1 MSVDLDLSHGAIH
14 NSVILSM
21 NAASQSQHKALF
33 DRARHLTRVR
43 RLAYLL
49 GALLA
54 SAVVVGAVVGH
65 SRATAKGP
73 APADPSL
80 IKAAAATVSRAN
92 GPPTAILEGG
102 NGIYALRAREVP
114 HLLVPCRPDKCH
126 VLEDFTW
133 APSGRLVALAVTSAS
148 IVTGYEGIH
157 VIDLATGRDRRIE
170 KSVEFVAGLAWSRD
184 GSKLAY
190 VAGDEMS
197 GTKELRVISADGSS
211 YAKRVSVFSGSL
223 PSSPTWSP
231 DGRRIAYAAWHG
243 RHSNVY
249 ITNLA
254 DPRQFRGLPGVGAA
268 PAWSPDGGRIAIR
281 SCGGIRLF
289 TPEGRD
295 VTPLAGAHFLR
306 VFPRPSSCHSIG
318 VLGRPTWS
326 PDGTKI
332 AITTRFGRVFVVP
345 ASGGPAR
352 RLSGENVGGA
362 TGEARLVW
370 RPRAG

>member
-1 MSVDLDLSHGAIH
+1 MD
-14 NSVILSM
+14 
-21 NAASQSQHKALF
+21 AASQSQHKALF

-54 SAVVVGAVVGH
+54 SAVVVVAVAGH
-65 SRATAKGP
+65 SRARAQGP
-73 APADPSL
+73 APADPGL
-80 IKAAAATVSRAN
+80 IRAAAATVARAN
-92 GPPTAILEGG
+92 GPPTAILEG
-102 NGIYALRAREVP
+102 NDGIYAPRAREAP
-114 HLLVPCRPDKCH
+114 RLLVPCGPDKCH

-133 APSGRLVALAVTSAS
+133 APSGRLVALAVTSVRT
-148 IVTGYEGIH
+148 VTGYEGIH
-157 VIDLATGRDRRIE
+157 VIDLATGRDRTIE
-170 KSVEFVAGLAWSRD
+170 KSVESVAGLAWSRD
-184 GSKLAY
+184 GTKLAY
-190 VAGDEMS
+190 VAKDEMS
-197 GTKELRVISADGSS
+197 GAKELRFIRADGSS
-211 YAKRVSVFSGSL
+211 YAKRVRVNPGSV

-231 DGRRIAYAAWHG
+231 DGRRIAFAAWHE

-254 DPRQFRGLPGVGAA
+254 RPGRFTGLPGVSAA
-268 PAWSPDGGRIAIR
+268 PAWSPDGSRIAVR
-281 SCGGIRLF
+281 GCGGIRLF

-306 VFPRPSSCHSIG
+306 VFPRPNWPCHSIG
-318 VLGRPTWS
+318 VRGRPTWS

-332 AITTRFGRVFVVP
+332 AITTGSRGVFVVP
-345 ASGGPAR
+345 ARGGPTR

-370 RPRAG
+370 RPRVG

>member
-1 MSVDLDLSHGAIH
+1 
-14 NSVILSM
+14 M

-43 RLAYLL
+43 RVAYLF
-49 GALLA
+49 GALLV
-54 SAVVVGAVVGH
+54 SAVVVEAVVGH

-73 APADPSL
+73 APADPNL
-80 IKAAAATVSRAN
+80 IKAAAATVARAN
-92 GPPTAILEGG
+92 GPPTAILKGRH
-102 NGIYALRAREVP
+102 GIYALGARGAP
-114 HLLVPCRPDKCH
+114 HLLVPCRPEKCQ

-133 APSGRLVALAVTSAS
+133 SPSGRLVALAVTSVS
-148 IVTGYEGIH
+148 TVTGYEGIH

-170 KSVEFVAGLAWSRD
+170 KSVELVAGLAWSRD

-190 VAGDEMS
+190 VAGNETS

-211 YAKRVSVFSGSL
+211 YSKRVSVFSGSV

-231 DGRRIAYAAWHG
+231 DGQRIAYAAWHQ

-249 ITNLA
+249 FANLA
-254 DPRQFRGLPGVGAA
+254 HPRRSGFLPGVGAA
-268 PAWSPDGGRIAIR
+268 PAWSPDGSRIAIR
-281 SCGGIRLF
+281 GCGGIRLF

-306 VFPRPSSCHSIG
+306 VFPLPSSCHSIG
-318 VLGRPTWS
+318 ALGRPSWS

-332 AITTRFGRVFVVP
+332 AITTRSGGVFVVP

-352 RLSGENVGGA
+352 RLSSENV
-362 TGEARLVW
+362 EARLVW
-370 RPRAG
+370 RPRVG